1 MLGSKL
7 WDLVLGLGSGEVRS
21 GLGVSWAG
29 PEKVSL
35 TELSRFLSQ
44 CGKGSAEGGFSPGPQ
59 RKPVLVAVKQ
69 QAGAGRAAS
78 LPEGPEETRKRLC
91 LLTPALECWLL
102 GNH

>member
-1 MLGSKL
+1 MLGPEL

-44 CGKGSAEGGFSPGPQ
+44 CGKGSAWSGEGGVSPGPQ
-59 RKPVLVAVKQ
+59 RKPALVA
-69 QAGAGRAAS
+69 
-78 LPEGPEETRKRLC
+78 
-91 LLTPALECWLL
+91 
-102 GNH
+102 

>member
-1 MLGSKL
+1 MLGFEL
-7 WDLVLGLGSGEVRS
+7 RDLVLGLGSGEVRS
-21 GLGVSWAG
+21 ALGVSWAG

-69 QAGAGRAAS
+69 QA
-78 LPEGPEETRKRLC
+78 
-91 LLTPALECWLL
+91 L
-102 GNH
+102 GGVPQYNH

>member
-1 MLGSKL
+1 MLGFEL
-7 WDLVLGLGSGEVRS
+7 RDLVLGLGSGEVRS
-21 GLGVSWAG
+21 ALGVSWAG

-69 QAGAGRAAS
+69 QAGQLPFLRGRGRHGRGCA
-78 LPEGPEETRKRLC
+78 C
-91 LLTPALECWLL
+91 
-102 GNH
+102 